1 MSFRKAPLP
10 FAVRPLLHAFAW
22 LISLVFTLPGL
33 AQTAPLP
40 TPANDTLRI
49 KGKVYTYVEQ
59 MPQLPGGGGSSAI
72 VSAIQSRVTY
82 PLEAL
87 KRRITGRVF
96 VSFTVSASGIVGD
109 AQVVKGIG
117 GGCDESVLNAV
128 QQLPQFIPGRQA
140 GQPVPVR
147 FTVPVTFQITA
158 PTAELTAD
166 TTQQIYTLVQ
176 QMPELPGG
184 GGLAAITRAV
194 QRAVVQPAAA
204 LASRQVDKVFLS
216 FIVGPSGVV
225 RDIKVVKGV
234 NTDYDT
240 AALAAVQHLPRF
252 VGGKLLGRPVSVSFT
267 VPVEFGRSVRIR

>member
-1 MSFRKAPLP
+1 
-10 FAVRPLLHAFAW
+10 
-22 LISLVFTLPGL
+22 
-33 AQTAPLP
+33 
-40 TPANDTLRI
+40 
-49 KGKVYTYVEQ
+49 

-158 PTAELTAD
+158 PTAELAAD

-204 LASRQVDKVFLS
+204 LASRQVDKVFVS

-234 NTDYDT
+234 NTDYNT
-240 AALAAVQHLPRF
+240 AALSAVQHLPRF